1 MESKEHR
8 GIIKRITSYISHKY
22 PVRKEL
28 RERRWDRKVLYSD
41 AIEQFA
47 KEKPVHGSLSDYKK
61 ALYKHRVS
69 YREYMYG
76 YEYWRLDE
84 KQRNAFISQREMWCI
99 YRKIIQSNVGKVLA
113 NKVLFLKS
121 FKSFVHREWINPIEV
136 DFDSFLSFV
145 NCHDCIAKPL
155 LGDQGK
161 GVFMVD
167 KKDVEDY
174 RELYE
179 YCRTNNYLIEEKIKA
194 CPELEGFHPQSL
206 NTIRVVTMSGK
217 GKCEVLGALFRMGVN
232 GSVVDNS
239 HAGGLCTP
247 IDIQTGITMTD
258 GIGLNGESFEFH
270 PDSGKRIKGFCI
282 PHWDDCLR
290 VCFQASQVIP
300 NNYITGWDICVMP
313 DRHVELIEGNYGPDV
328 DGGLQ
333 APLKKGIKKRVQE
346 IGKRLYGFDPLSLLP
361 FWSRSYKDF

>member
-8 GIIKRITSYISHKY
+8 GLIERISFYFSHKY
-22 PVRKEL
+22 PIKREIIQLRWEWKEL
-28 RERRWDRKVLYSD
+28 YSE
-41 AIEQFA
+41 ATELFA
-47 KEKPVHGSLSDYKK
+47 KENPIHGCLSDYKK

-99 YRKIIQSNVGKVLA
+99 YRKIIQPNVRKCLTD
-113 NKVLFLKS
+113 KVLFLKS
-121 FKSFVHREWINPIEV
+121 FKSFVHRGWINPIEG
-136 DFDSFLSFV
+136 DFDSFLSVV

-167 KKDVEDY
+167 KKDVEGY

-179 YCRTNNYLIEEKIKA
+179 YCRTNNYLLEERIKA
-194 CPELEGFHPQSL
+194 CSEIDEFHPQSL

-217 GKCEVLGALFRMGVN
+217 GKSEVLGALFRMGMN
-232 GSVVDNS
+232 GSIVDNS

-247 IDIQTGITMTD
+247 IDIHTGTTLTD
-258 GIGLNGESFEFH
+258 GIGLNGESYEFH
-270 PDSGKRIKGFCI
+270 PDSGKKIKGFCI

-313 DRHVELIEGNYGPDV
+313 DGHVELIEGNYGPDV
-328 DGGLQ
+328 DGGLLV
-333 APLKKGIKKRVQE
+333 PLKKGIKKRVQD

-361 FWSRSYKDF
+361 FWSRSYEGF